1 MQATFDDF
9 QLAYLTKHY
18 LLDEVCKRGFDVG
31 CYLKMRQTAFLDALD
46 EVAPQANGPRR
57 RRKSKS
63 ESAAPKPKRED
74 SKLVS
79 RRMFDAGKTVG
90 DIAVARSL
98 TVATIENHLAYYV
111 EQGEL
116 EAVDIIG
123 KERYEAV
130 NGAIHKL
137 RTTVDMKT
145 IKELCPSEVTYG
157 DIKVVL
163 AEKNRRASTAS

>member
-1 MQATFDDF
+1 
-9 QLAYLTKHY
+9 
-18 LLDEVCKRGFDVG
+18 
-31 CYLKMRQTAFLDALD
+31 
-46 EVAPQANGPRR
+46 
-57 RRKSKS
+57 
-63 ESAAPKPKRED
+63 
-74 SKLVS
+74 
-79 RRMFDAGKTVG
+79 MFDAGKTVG

-98 TVATIENHLAYYV
+98 TVATIENLWLITSNRANF
-111 EQGEL
+111 

-130 NGAIHKL
+130 NSAIHKL